1 MKSPPWPVS
10 RTDQYS
16 CFYDGPV
23 DLEKL
28 KSSLYMR
35 RSVDGG
41 YGWGPE
47 TAIARVEGRS
57 LCSPATV
64 TTSDG
69 DLHIFFSIYN
79 GTWEGCKKDFEL
91 CDILTGRIISTD
103 GGHTSDIPHD

>member
-1 MKSPPWPVS
+1 
-10 RTDQYS
+10 
-16 CFYDGPV
+16 
-23 DLEKL
+23 
-28 KSSLYMR
+28 MR

-103 GGHTSDIPHD
+103 GGHTSDIPHDQVRQEGGEKPPEKPPPTKIERKVE